1 MHRIAHKRTKF
12 NRKEEH
18 KMAKRNTNTPRKS
31 ASRRFNPVKAK
42 LESINECFEQL
53 QNGLPASQEAYI
65 AGDRITHSY
74 VKSCFLMIIQR
85 AVDINN
91 VIIEFKG
98 QTPPQQKHHSFLT
111 LHKNNAIDKKTLDFF
126 VKALSYYENIINPY
140 QELTPSELYEVSQDL
155 LKYGE
160 TYMHQLENYFANSS
174 RS

>member
-1 MHRIAHKRTKF
+1 MG
-12 NRKEEH
+12 
-18 KMAKRNTNTPRKS
+18 KRNTSTPKKS

-53 QNGLPASQEAYI
+53 QNGLPANQEAYI
-65 AGDRITHSY
+65 DGDRITHSY

-111 LHKNNAIDKKTLDFF
+111 LHQDNAIDKKTLDFF
-126 VKALSYYENIINPY
+126 MKALSYYEGIINPY
-140 QELTPSELYEVSQDL
+140 QEIAPSELYDVSQDL

-160 TYMHQLENYFANSS
+160 AYTDQLENYFVNSP

>member
-1 MHRIAHKRTKF
+1 MG
-12 NRKEEH
+12 
-18 KMAKRNTNTPRKS
+18 KRNTNTSKKPK
-31 ASRRFNPVKAK
+31 SRRFNPVKAK

-65 AGDRITHSY
+65 DGDRITHSY

-111 LHKNNAIDKKTLDFF
+111 LHQDNAIDKKTLDFF

-140 QELTPSELYEVSQDL
+140 QELTPSELYDVSQDL

-160 TYMHQLENYFANSS
+160 AYTDQLENYFVNFPPS
-174 RS
+174 

>member
-1 MHRIAHKRTKF
+1 
-12 NRKEEH
+12 
-18 KMAKRNTNTPRKS
+18 MAKRNASKPRQ
-31 ASRRFNPVKAK
+31 FNPIKTK

-65 AGDRITHSY
+65 DADRITHSY
-74 VKSCFLMIIQR
+74 VKGCFLMIIQR
-85 AVDINN
+85 TVDINN

-111 LHKNNAIDKKTLDFF
+111 LHQNRAIDKKTLDFF

-140 QELTPSELYEVSQDL
+140 EELTPAELYDVSRDL

-160 TYMHQLENYFANSS
+160 VYMHQLENYFLKGTPSMK
-174 RS
+174 

>member
-1 MHRIAHKRTKF
+1 MGKK
-12 NRKEEH
+12 
-18 KMAKRNTNTPRKS
+18 NTSTQKKS

-65 AGDRITHSY
+65 DADKITHSY

-111 LHKNNAIDKKTLDFF
+111 LHQNNAIDKKTLDFF

-140 QELTPSELYEVSQDL
+140 QELAPAELYDVSQDL
-155 LKYGE
+155 LKHGE
-160 TYMHQLENYFANSS
+160 AYTHQLEKYFVNFPPS
-174 RS
+174 